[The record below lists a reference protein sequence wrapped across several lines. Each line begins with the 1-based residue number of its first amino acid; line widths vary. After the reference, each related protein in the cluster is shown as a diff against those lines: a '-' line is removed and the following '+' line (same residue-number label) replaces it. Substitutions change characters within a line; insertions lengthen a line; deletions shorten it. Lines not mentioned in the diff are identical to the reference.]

1 MMSHYHQKPM
11 TIYYLTRLGSH
22 AQLFKSLQER
32 KKLALLIGSEIP
44 NFNHQLPPT
53 SKSRA

>member
-1 MMSHYHQKPM
+1 MMNHYHQKPM